1 MIKVVVFLVIFVLL
15 PQSVYAGTLLEV
27 IDGTGA
33 RNGIIV
39 LVQAGDTVCED
50 AAASGFAVLALETRP
65 DRVDVL
71 RRRFLDRDLYG
82 RVSASLFDGKS
93 IPCIDELVNVVVV
106 DGINL
111 FDEEIM
117 RVLVPGGVALVRNG
131 KSWRKRRK
139 PWPTDIDEWSQYLR
153 NADNNAVSQD
163 RVGPPERLKWTG
175 GTRWARSHMS
185 SVTVISVVTAGGRLY
200 TIEDLETPEYH
211 SLPGRYFLIARDAF
225 NGMKLWQR
233 PLRGIWPTRGY
244 PKFIATQIQRRIA
257 AIGDKLYCLPGTN
270 EPIIVLDGASG
281 EPLKR

>member
-1 MIKVVVFLVIFVLL
+1 MVKVVVFLVIFVLL

-117 RVLVPGGVALVRNG
+117 
-131 KSWRKRRK
+131 
-139 PWPTDIDEWSQYLR
+139 
-153 NADNNAVSQD
+153 
-163 RVGPPERLKWTG
+163 PEKT
-175 GTRWARSHMS
+175 
-185 SVTVISVVTAGGRLY
+185 
-200 TIEDLETPEYH
+200 
-211 SLPGRYFLIARDAF
+211 
-225 NGMKLWQR
+225 
-233 PLRGIWPTRGY
+233 
-244 PKFIATQIQRRIA
+244 
-257 AIGDKLYCLPGTN
+257 
-270 EPIIVLDGASG
+270 
-281 EPLKR
+281 